1 MRGTQTSSDD
11 TVNLESGDFL
21 NLLDLMVDIIVSC
34 FAIAPVVYI
43 IAAITLWR
51 QRPAKGVNFFSLL
64 MLANAIYSFGYFLE
78 VNAVNAEFA
87 FFVRNFEYLAASFIP
102 ALFLL
107 FIVQN
112 TKLFSPTKRLTASL
126 CVLSAVIW
134 LLYVTNPRLGIF
146 YKSIEFEL
154 GRYGGMML
162 TQKSTGFYLLIL
174 YYILVIAAAGL
185 LLIKAEKS
193 AKAIHVKKSFRFMF
207 FTFQIPWLTVIFVV
221 LGFDKHVDPVPFT
234 LMIVGALLAYNELH
248 NDMFER
254 QTNRWINNYSA
265 VREPGLL
272 FDTNGVVIR
281 QNIAAVKLASDLGK
295 NPEEIL
301 SAIDQAQ
308 KNRMP
313 VMFTVRDESKWF
325 DVKKSVFNTKST
337 LVSYLLTDVTRE
349 KNISVVAEL
358 FFNAIGDYVFAVS
371 SSDEILFANNEFK
384 AGLGYDDKAIR
395 QMKIS
400 DIFPNDFRQETKRA
414 FEQALSKDGNTLH
427 LPLQKSDG
435 TTVSVE
441 TRIWPGDWNGEP
453 VLFGMSK
460 DITMF
465 EESEAKFKK
474 SFYKNPAIM
483 AITDTDFGEFLD
495 VNDTFLKKLGYTKQE
510 IIGKT
515 VIDSNI
521 FVDKNQPLAIKERLQ
536 THDELTDVEIDIHAK
551 NGDIFIGLF
560 SASLIKTG
568 NSSRLLTV
576 MVDITE
582 NRKRANLLSILTAI
596 TQDFLVSRDYMLPVS
611 RAFTVFGKAL
621 DVNRV
626 FLIRCELVDEK
637 IIKSISPAAEWCSDG
652 ETPIS
657 DNPGFKTIPQNA
669 INDYLCP
676 VYNGQPYISNV
687 SSMPTGPIKEFY
699 TMLGIKTVLSIPVF
713 ENESLWG
720 AICLHEC
727 RNERIWTELEKN
739 TVKVFADSLAMAIQ
753 KSKSMDKVEF
763 LSFRDQLTGLYNR
776 RFYKLEVLRLDDEQY
791 FPLAM
796 IMADVNGLK
805 LVNDAF
811 GHHAGDLI
819 LQRFADILT
828 KQCRQQDTVAR
839 IGGDEFIVLLPNTDA
854 TQTEAVIE
862 RINTAL
868 EKKSGDDLVLS
879 ASIGF
884 AVKTNIAEDMND
896 IFKQAEDMMY
906 RNKLSESSSIR
917 SKTIDLILHSLFE
930 KNNREMQH
938 SQRVGD
944 LCESIARAMKF
955 SKANISQM
963 GIAGMMHDIGKIGIS
978 EETLNKPENLN
989 TVEMAEI
996 RRHSEIGYRI
1006 LDSVSEFSQIADYV
1020 LEHHERPDGKGYP
1033 KGLSGKEISQQ
1044 AKIIA
1049 IADAYDAMTSGRT
1062 YRERLSCADAAAEIK
1077 KGSGTQFDVRIAKVF
1092 VEKVLGKEW

>member
-1 MRGTQTSSDD
+1 M
-11 TVNLESGDFL
+11 NI
-21 NLLDLMVDIIVSC
+21 LDMVIKTIISC
-34 FAIAPVVYI
+34 FAIAPIVYI
-43 IAAITLWR
+43 IAGIALWR
-51 QRPAKGVNFFSLL
+51 QKLSKGINYFSLF
-64 MLANAIYSFGYFLE
+64 MFANALYSLGYFLE
-78 VNAVNAEFA
+78 VNAVNPETA
-87 FFVRNFEYLAASFIP
+87 FFVRNFEYLAAAFIP
-102 ALFLL
+102 AFFLL

-112 TKLFSPTKRLTASL
+112 TKLFLSTKRLSASL
-126 CVLSAVIW
+126 SGLSAAIW
-134 LLYVTNPRLGIF
+134 LLYVTNPQFGIF
-146 YKSIEFEL
+146 YKSIEFEI

-162 TQKSTGFYLLIL
+162 TQKSTGFYMLIL
-174 YYILVIAAAGL
+174 YYALAIVAGSILLV
-185 LLIKAEKS
+185 KAEKS
-193 AKAIHVKKSFRFMF
+193 TKAIHAKESFRFMF
-207 FTFQIPWLTVIFVV
+207 FTFQFSWLTVIFIVS
-221 LGFDKHVDPVPFT
+221 GFDKYVDAVPFS
-234 LMIVGALLAYNELH
+234 LMVIGALLAYNELH

-254 QTNRWINNYSA
+254 NMNRWSNNYLTT
-265 VREPGLL
+265 REPGFL
-272 FDTNGVVIR
+272 FDTDGVAIR
-281 QNIAAVKLASDLGK
+281 QNLAADSLANDVGK

-301 SAIDQAQ
+301 SIILQAE
-308 KNRMP
+308 KSKAP
-313 VMFTVRDESKWF
+313 VLFIVKGESRWF
-325 DVKKSVFNTKST
+325 DVKKSILNTSRT
-337 LVSYLLTDVTRE
+337 LISYVMTDISRE
-349 KNISVVAEL
+349 KNASVVAEL
-358 FFNAIGDYVFAVS
+358 FLNAIGDYIFAAS
-371 SSDEILFANNEFK
+371 FTGEILFANNEFK
-384 AGLGYDDKAIR
+384 SGLGYDDKAIR
-395 QMKIS
+395 LMKIP
-400 DIFPNDFRQETKRA
+400 DIFPKDFRPEAKKA
-414 FEQALSKDGNTLH
+414 FEQALTEDENTMH
-427 LPLQKSDG
+427 LPLQKSNG
-435 TTVSVE
+435 ETVSVE
-441 TRIWPGDWNGEP
+441 TRIWPGNWNGEP

-611 RAFTVFGKAL
+611 RAFTVLGKAL

-819 LQRFADILT
+819 LQRFADILK
-828 KQCRQQDTVAR
+828 KQCRKKDTVAR
-839 IGGDEFIVLLPNTDA
+839 IGGDEFIVMLPNTNA
-854 TQTEAVIE
+854 AQTQAVIE
-862 RINTAL
+862 RINAAIAKET
-868 EKKSGDDLVLS
+868 GDDLALS

-884 AVKTNIAEDMND
+884 AVKTNLSENMND

-906 RNKLSESSSIR
+906 RNKLSESSSVR
-917 SKTIDLILHSLFE
+917 SKTIDLILNSLFE

-938 SQRVGD
+938 SQRVGS
-944 LCESIARAMKF
+944 LCERIARALNF
-955 SKANISQM
+955 PKADISQM

-978 EETLNKPENLN
+978 EETLNKPGKL
-989 TVEMAEI
+989 TTAEMTEI
-996 RRHSEIGYRI
+996 KRHSEIGYRI

-1033 KGLSGKEISQQ
+1033 KGLNEKEISQQ

-1049 IADAYDAMTSGRT
+1049 VADAYDAMTSERT
-1062 YRERLSCADAAAEIK
+1062 YKKCLSCEEAAAKIK
-1077 KGSGTQFDVRIAKVF
+1077 NGSGTQFDARIARVF
-1092 VEKVLGKEW
+1092 VEKVLNREW